1 LTDQDDLKIDISDE
15 AFAAL
20 QRRAEETG
28 RTPEEEARAILIE
41 ALRTNLDDA
50 S

>member
-1 LTDQDDLKIDISDE
+1 MDEPDLTIDISDE

-20 QRRAEETG
+20 QQRTKETG
-28 RTPEEEARAILIE
+28 RTPEDEARAILIAAFE
-41 ALRTNLDDA
+41 PEPDPP